1 MCQQP
6 LKLIYLKKLILILS
20 IILVSFSQATA
31 QNKAGATPETAL
43 QANILRFFPNPA
55 TTVITFDFQKNYEKG
70 FSLQIYNFLGR
81 KMVER
86 TNVSDQTTIN
96 LTDFTRGV
104 YIYKLF
110 DKNGKMVET
119 GKFQVS
125 K

>member
-1 MCQQP
+1 M
-6 LKLIYLKKLILILS
+6 KKLLLILS
-20 IILVSFSQATA
+20 LSLVSIVQANA
-31 QNKAGATPETAL
+31 QNRQAPVPEIVL
-43 QANILRFFPNPA
+43 QTSILRFFPNPA

-70 FSLQIYNFLGR
+70 YSLQIYNFLGR
-81 KMVER
+81 KMVEQ
-86 TNVSDQTTIN
+86 TNVADQTTIN

-110 DKNGKMVET
+110 DKNGKLVET

>member
-1 MCQQP
+1 
-6 LKLIYLKKLILILS
+6 
-20 IILVSFSQATA
+20 
-31 QNKAGATPETAL
+31 
-43 QANILRFFPNPA
+43 
-55 TTVITFDFQKNYEKG
+55 
-70 FSLQIYNFLGR
+70 
-81 KMVER
+81 MVER